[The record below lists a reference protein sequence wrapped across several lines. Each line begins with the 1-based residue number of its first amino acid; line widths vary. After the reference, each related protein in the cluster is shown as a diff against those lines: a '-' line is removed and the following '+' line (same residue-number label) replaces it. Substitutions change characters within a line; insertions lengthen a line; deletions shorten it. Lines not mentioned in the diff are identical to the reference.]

1 MDVEDVAAP
10 EHQQAQRENKADD
23 GGWPYMAQ
31 YNIDP
36 ASLREN
42 RSPSQ
47 SSKDVCVGF
56 VLELN

>member
-1 MDVEDVAAP
+1 
-10 EHQQAQRENKADD
+10 
-23 GGWPYMAQ
+23 MAQ

-36 ASLREN
+36 ASMSEN
-42 RSPSQ
+42 RPLSQ